1 MMSGILLAVGGFI
14 SSIATT
20 VGPVIA
26 SAATA
31 LATKLPMTAI
41 GIKLAMDTISTVS
54 TVISKTAEMLGI
66 APAEENHE
74 ELGAKAMQEDIK
86 PREEFESTQ
95 EYLDYLRKDVELDKE
110 KYTKMSEEEKIS
122 CRVLGTT
129 MVSKS
134 IEEKAGV
141 EISPD
146 FLITIYKAKLGCEQ
160 VEKFINVFAD
170 HGITSMDEM
179 AKYITNELP
188 EERVPEIGEI
198 IETSVKEL
206 SPSLSNDEIMQEV
219 VNMKRAYNES
229 EL

>member
-1 MMSGILLAVGGFI
+1 MGMISGILLAVGGFI

-41 GIKLAMDTISTVS
+41 GIKLAMDTIS